1 MLIYRVHDYKM
12 KHLTLLSLG
21 LLAVC
26 PSLSVQA
33 TNLFKAADKVFITN
47 QKPKTK
53 IEISLQRITFRKFVA
68 DNCGEVSFE
77 STSVPVLVLTEA
89 PAQTLTK
96 TLLDTKEF
104 NPAKFVLTPTR
115 ICSKNSPKSDRSY
128 KTSNTRFVLAGLK
141 PQQPYLIKIIKPDN
155 RALNTNTCGYSSIP
169 ITQSLTPFAAS
180 YQDNIYAINGK
191 KLKELPTQK
200 PPKC

>member
-1 MLIYRVHDYKM
+1 V
-12 KHLTLLSLG
+12 KHLTFLTLG
-21 LLAVC
+21 LFILS
-26 PSLSVQA
+26 PSPFLQA
-33 TNLFKAADKVFITN
+33 TNLFRAADKIFITN

-53 IEISLQRITFRKFVA
+53 IEISLQRITFRKLVA

-77 STSVPVLVLTEA
+77 STTVPVLVLTEA
-89 PAQTLTK
+89 SAQTLTK
-96 TLLDTKEF
+96 TLLDTQEF
-104 NPAKFVLTPTR
+104 NPSKFVLTPTR

-128 KTSNTRFVLAGLK
+128 KTSNTRFVLAGLN
-141 PQQPYLIKIIKPDN
+141 PQHPYLVKIIKPDT
-155 RALNTNTCGYSSIP
+155 RALNINTCGYGAIP

-191 KLKELPTQK
+191 KLKELITQK